1 VNVIKER
8 ISRLFETVDAKD
20 ADAFASL
27 LTENAV
33 FRYGSEPA
41 VQGKEPIRRYL
52 SAFFGSLEALRHQV
66 VDTWERGD
74 SMVCQGVVTY
84 TRGDGRDVSVPF
96 TNILRFEGDRIRDYL
111 VYIDPS
117 PLGR

>member
-1 VNVIKER
+1 MKKRMAKV
-8 ISRLFETVDAKD
+8 FETVDAKD
-20 ADAFASL
+20 ADAFAAL

-33 FRYGSEPA
+33 YRYGSEPA
-41 VQGKEPIRRYL
+41 VQGKEPIRRYV

-66 VDTWERGD
+66 VDTWEREG
-74 SMVCQGVVTY
+74 SVVCQGVVTY
-84 TRGDGRDVSVPF
+84 TKGDGRDVSVPF
-96 TNILRFEGDRIRDYL
+96 TKILRFEGDRIRDYL